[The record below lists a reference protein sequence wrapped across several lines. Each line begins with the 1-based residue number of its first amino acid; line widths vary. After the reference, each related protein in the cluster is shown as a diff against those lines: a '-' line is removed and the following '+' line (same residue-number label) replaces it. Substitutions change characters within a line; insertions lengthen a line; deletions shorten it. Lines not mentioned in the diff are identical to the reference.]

1 VIGARRPAR
10 VERPR
15 GVPGDVE
22 PPSNPVGRSW
32 VPRRYLPYLR
42 WPRVSVGRVVL
53 LVITGVCMY
62 LLLPRLTEVFEAWSR
77 LDEVDLRWL
86 PAIIGAQLASFGC
99 IWHMQKIALPGASW
113 FSVITTHLAGNAFN
127 RITPLGGVTGAAL
140 QAGMLADSGVP
151 PASASSAM
159 ATQSILGSVALGAL
173 PLCALPLIAVTGTS
187 APDELLAAAWI
198 GSVVFL
204 MLAALFVA
212 LLWTRRPLVWLGR
225 SIDTVAGWIRKRP
238 RSGLDERL
246 VAERDAIR
254 TILGSR
260 WPVAI
265 ADSIG
270 RWIFEFFV
278 LLVILI
284 AIGASP
290 NAVLVLFAMTIGA
303 LLNLIPLTPGGIG
316 FVEVG
321 LTGTLIAAGIPANEA
336 LLATLAF
343 RLVSFWMPLPFGLV
357 AVYVFRRRHPRRGNA
372 TTSMS

>member
-1 VIGARRPAR
+1 M
-10 VERPR
+10 
-15 GVPGDVE
+15 
-22 PPSNPVGRSW
+22 
-32 VPRRYLPYLR
+32 
-42 WPRVSVGRVVL
+42 VL
-53 LVITGVCMY
+53 LVITGLCTY
-62 LLLPRLTEVFEAWSR
+62 LLLPRLTEVFEAWNR

-86 PAIIGAQLASFGC
+86 PVILGAQLASFAC
-99 IWHMQKIALPGASW
+99 IWHMQKLALPGATW

-173 PLCALPLIAVTGTS
+173 PLCTLPLLAVTGTN
-187 APDELLAAAWI
+187 APDELLAATWI
-198 GSVVFL
+198 GTAVFL
-204 MLAALFVA
+204 MLAAIFVVLF
-212 LLWTRRPLVWLGR
+212 WTRRPLAWLGTTIDKAR
-225 SIDTVAGWIRKRP
+225 SWAGKHP
-238 RSGLDERL
+238 RSGLGDRL

-254 TILGSR
+254 AILGSR

-270 RWIFEFFV
+270 RWIFEYVV
-278 LLVILI
+278 LLVILV

-290 NAVLVLFAMTIGA
+290 NPVLVLFAMTIGA

-321 LTGTLIAAGIPANEA
+321 LTGTLIAAGIDAKSA

-343 RLVSFWMPLPFGLV
+343 RLVSFWMPLPFGLA
-357 AVYVFRRRHPRRGNA
+357 AVYVFRHRHPRPREAG
-372 TTSMS
+372 TSLS